1 MQLLVPDCAKTS
13 AVLDALG
20 VLGAQTAAADVL
32 GVAVDVV
39 AAVLARVKTDV
50 LDVEAGVAAGVL
62 GALEHAAAIALEDV
76 AVVAAAGAQAVAE
89 IIVAAVALEIATTR
103 APARVAKLVA
113 PHVPTHAPHAPTHAL
128 VIVAEPL
135 VPPHVLAIVAPD
147 VLEVATVAKGVR
159 GLRARAQVLDA
170 EIIAQARA

>member
-1 MQLLVPDCAKTS
+1 MQLPVLDYAKTS
-13 AVLDALG
+13 AVRH
-20 VLGAQTAAADVL
+20 VPGAQDVL
-32 GVAVDVV
+32 GVR
-39 AAVLARVKTDV
+39 ARAKADV

-159 GLRARAQVLDA
+159 DRRTPRCRRSARYALTTDAQRPARRIAVARA
-170 EIIAQARA
+170 